1 MDVLTSNAPLI
12 VYIDVKSPYALVA
25 IGPTLALEQELGL
38 QFEWRPLTLNIPSY
52 LGSAQKR
59 DGKVVASEGRSDRT
73 WKAIKYS
80 YGDARRY
87 AERQGLILKG
97 TEKIWNSELINI
109 AVLWINHTARAQ
121 LPSFL
126 TDVFARFWRRELDI
140 EDPAVVEACL
150 TRADVASTGFAAF
163 AAGEGRAQH
172 DSLQKQFH
180 AQGIYGV
187 PSYVLEGQVL
197 HGREHIP
204 YLRWTLSG
212 RTGPAPDIAYEVA

>member
-1 MDVLTSNAPLI
+1 MDVLTSEAPLI

-25 IGPTLALEQELGL
+25 IGPTLELENELGL

-59 DGKVVASEGRSDRT
+59 DGKVVASQGRSDRT

-109 AVLWINHTARAQ
+109 AILWINQTSRAQ
-121 LPSFL
+121 LPRFL
-126 TDVFARFWRRELDI
+126 TNVFPRFWRRELDI
-140 EDPAVVEACL
+140 EDLAVVDACL
-150 TRADVASTGFAAF
+150 EEAGVSAEGFAAF
-163 AAGEGRAQH
+163 ASGDGREAH
-172 DSLQKQFH
+172 DALQQQFH
-180 AQGIYGV
+180 GKGIYGV
-187 PSYVLEGQVL
+187 PSYVLDGQVF

-204 YLRWTLSG
+204 YLRWALSG
-212 RTGPAPDIAYEVA
+212 REGPAPDIAYEVA